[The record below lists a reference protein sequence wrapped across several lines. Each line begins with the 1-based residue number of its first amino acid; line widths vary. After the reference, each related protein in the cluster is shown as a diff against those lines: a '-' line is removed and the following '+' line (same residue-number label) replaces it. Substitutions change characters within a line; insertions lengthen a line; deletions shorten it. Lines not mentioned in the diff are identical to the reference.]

1 MAASVTSLVINAL
14 YKEPNIASVQS
25 LIVSAMYSEP
35 NPLALRNVQGYA
47 LVADIPFPKAVNGIT
62 ALMNLVLAQS
72 KITRPASHFTLG
84 VPEAYSGSET
94 VLHNSRV
101 RVTATAAAALQ
112 GSMYFYY
119 SRASLIRIPTDL
131 TAIVIGSAT
140 TVHALIPTINSAS
153 GMVLTTDDL
162 VDGPIPAGAVEATI
176 TAAATS
182 RFFLP
187 GDTAQIGFTPLLSS
201 SFKTDT
207 VLWT

>member
-1 MAASVTSLVINAL
+1 MAASIAGIQAYALTREPAIAKIAGIQAYAL
-14 YKEPNIASVQS
+14 YKEPAA
-25 LIVSAMYSEP
+25 LG
-35 NPLALRNVQGYA
+35 LRNIQGYA
-47 LVADIPFPKAVNGIT
+47 LVSDTPLPKGVTGKVGVVNLILT
-62 ALMNLVLAQS
+62 QS
-72 KITRPASHFTLG
+72 KIPRTADHFTLG
-84 VPEAYSGSET
+84 VPEAYTGSET

-101 RVTATAAAALQ
+101 LATATATSGLQ

-140 TVHALIPTINSAS
+140 SVHGLIAAINSAS

-162 VDGPIPAGAVEATI
+162 VDSPIIPGAVETTI

-187 GDTAQIGFTPLLSS
+187 GDTAQIGLTPLLSTQ
-201 SFKTDT
+201 FKTDT
-207 VLWT
+207 ILWT